1 MQDVVI
7 HIGAGMWQKK
17 AIHYS
22 KDMGFKVIAVDIDS
36 KHKDSKNIDFFILED
51 IKNAKKIF
59 KSCINIISK
68 NNLTVRGV
76 HCVSNEAGQISA
88 AILRDY
94 FGLRGLSTNG
104 AKFFTR
110 KDVQRAGL
118 EGNKFVKIPLYRVFK
133 EVNSK
138 SINDF
143 FSEFKSLY
151 INKVIVK
158 PVDSAGSRGI
168 CVFNMFD
175 DPEMLY
181 QMAKYSVNFSSVG
194 IVIIE
199 EFIEG
204 EERTIETLTID
215 GKSKLVAA
223 TKKFKVKNTNS
234 TVSSSLE
241 SIELSKSEI
250 IDFESFFNYLSYKT
264 SEDDFVGHSEFILDC
279 NGKYWHVES
288 ASRGPGFGVFD
299 ELIPLIYGIDSL
311 LLSLKFETNTLNK
324 RGIIRGRY
332 SSALISFIP
341 TKKGVIR
348 SLINLNDCANV
359 QVCWIKEIGE
369 KILDPK
375 TDSDRIASV
384 IVFNLEQSELH
395 AKMSRAMK
403 KIDIELDCFSENHV

>member
-7 HIGAGMWQKK
+7 HIGAGKWQKK

-158 PVDSAGSRGI
+158 RIHCNHHSTWPKNSI
-168 CVFNMFD
+168 
-175 DPEMLY
+175 
-181 QMAKYSVNFSSVG
+181 NFTHNHT
-194 IVIIE
+194 II
-199 EFIEG
+199 
-204 EERTIETLTID
+204 TIT
-215 GKSKLVAA
+215 
-223 TKKFKVKNTNS
+223 
-234 TVSSSLE
+234 
-241 SIELSKSEI
+241 
-250 IDFESFFNYLSYKT
+250 
-264 SEDDFVGHSEFILDC
+264 
-279 NGKYWHVES
+279 
-288 ASRGPGFGVFD
+288 
-299 ELIPLIYGIDSL
+299 
-311 LLSLKFETNTLNK
+311 
-324 RGIIRGRY
+324 
-332 SSALISFIP
+332 
-341 TKKGVIR
+341 
-348 SLINLNDCANV
+348 
-359 QVCWIKEIGE
+359 
-369 KILDPK
+369 
-375 TDSDRIASV
+375 
-384 IVFNLEQSELH
+384 
-395 AKMSRAMK
+395 
-403 KIDIELDCFSENHV
+403 

>member
-7 HIGAGMWQKK
+7 HIGAGMWQQK
-17 AIHYS
+17 AILYS
-22 KDMGFKVIAVDIDS
+22 KDMGFKVIAVDIDP
-36 KHKDSKNIDFFILED
+36 KYKDSENIDYFILED
-51 IKNAKKIF
+51 IKNIKKIS
-59 KSCINIISK
+59 KSCVNIISK
-68 NNLTVRGV
+68 NNLTVKGV

-94 FGLRGLSTNG
+94 FGLRGVSVNG

-110 KDVQRAGL
+110 KDMQRMGL
-118 EGNKFVKIPLYRVFK
+118 KGNKFVKIPLYRVFK
-133 EVNSK
+133 VVNSK
-138 SINDF
+138 SIDNF
-143 FSEFKSLY
+143 FREVKSLN

-168 CVFNMFD
+168 CVFRMS
-175 DPEMLY
+175 EGTEVLY
-181 QMAKYSVNFSSVG
+181 QMAKYSMNFSSVEM
-194 IVIIE
+194 IIIE

-204 EERTIETLTID
+204 EERTIETLTIN

-264 SEDDFVGHSEFILDC
+264 SEDDFVGHSEFIFDSS
-279 NGKYWHVES
+279 GKYWHVES
-288 ASRGPGFGVFD
+288 ACRGPGFGVFD

-311 LLSLKFETNTLNK
+311 LYSLKFETNTFNK
-324 RGIIRGRY
+324 TNIIRKEY

-348 SLINLNDCANV
+348 SLVDLNDCANI
-359 QVCWIKEIGE
+359 QVCWIKEVGE
-369 KILDPK
+369 QISDPK
-375 TDSDRIASV
+375 TDSDRVASV
-384 IVFNLEQSELH
+384 IVFNLDQSKLH
-395 AKMSRAMK
+395 IKMSRAMK
-403 KIDIELDCFSENHV
+403 KIDIDVEVDCCS